1 MAVYPAAIPTIP
13 DDGTWNHSQVGA
25 EITAVATEL
34 GTNPRGS
41 QSTVAARFTTVEGRV
56 TAVEGATGT
65 AGVEVGSATLTS
77 AYSIYSQ
84 TSSTTWTDIGLSIA
98 VPAQTRAY
106 TLIFSASVAVTLT
119 SSAWTAPK
127 YGAFL
132 LRIVDSG
139 VTVEAVSNQFPVA
152 LTVNGAANYFFPA
165 YLMMRVAAGQG
176 ATTWKVQ
183 AKEFNLHGDAQVSQ
197 IAVNARAALGTP
209 GTGVSASPAVLLA
222 TTI

>member
-1 MAVYPAAIPTIP
+1 MAVYPAALPTIP
-13 DDGTWNHSQVGA
+13 DDGTWNHSQVGD
-25 EITAVATEL
+25 EIEAVCAEL
-34 GTNPRGS
+34 GTNPSGA
-41 QSTVAARFTTVEGRV
+41 QSDVAARFTTVEGRV

-106 TLIFSASVAVTLT
+106 TLIFSASVAITLT
-119 SSAWTAPK
+119 VAWTAPK

>member
-65 AGVEVGSATLTS
+65 AGVEVGSA
-77 AYSIYSQ
+77 
-84 TSSTTWTDIGLSIA
+84 SSTTWTDIGLSIA

-183 AKEFNLHGDAQVSQ
+183 AKEYNLHGDAQVSQ
-197 IAVNARAALGTP
+197 IAVNGRAGHARHGGVGQP
-209 GTGVSASPAVLLA
+209 GGPAGHHDLMH
-222 TTI
+222 TI